1 MLCIVSALGLN
12 AQTWTASDLAEGK
25 YVFQNVATGRYLG
38 PSNSW
43 GTQAS
48 LLEAS
53 HFNTL
58 HKISDGVY
66 TIESQVSNGGNNY
79 FLNGSFMDGP
89 ASNFTIQDNG
99 EGVFTIS
106 RDGSTYYGYDGSSK
120 VVATN
125 LADPNSAN
133 AQWKIMAYDEVY
145 ADASEENPVDVTYM
159 ILCSNFDRNHRS
171 ASAWTMEA
179 SNKNLCGGKNENKC
193 AESYRAAFTLSQT
206 ISVPDGYYKVRAQ
219 AALTDYANTGAN
231 FPVVYATSGASMV
244 TRPFNTMK
252 NGEASM
258 DAISDQFASGN
269 YWTEYTDVVAVANGS
284 LTVGV
289 KGTRTDTWC
298 IWDNFQLMYM
308 GPLPLSVYKEEFDKV
323 VASAKA
329 VKGTVP
335 AAVYAN
341 IESVI
346 NEKDKAYESK
356 EEYSAA
362 ATAITDAVNTNAT
375 AQIVAAYAH
384 YNKKKAAALAVDD
397 DTDAYEG
404 DARVDVSEADAEVEA
419 ATTVEEIQA
428 AEPLI
433 EPAVS
438 AFLESVTLKSGY
450 RFDITDVYLENAD
463 FEVPTK
469 NGVLPPGWDITI
481 TGQNC
486 GQQNRT
492 DKNPTEDTSDPDFG
506 RSITNFIEAWHPSQL
521 GSGVIAQTVSGLPEG
536 TYVLE
541 CDASICHDPAGADD
555 IVGANLFIKSP
566 LKTEKQ
572 AISNVRLYIKH
583 YALSF
588 VHGGEGTV
596 EFGLENDNSNANWLS
611 ADNFKVYFAGGIDYD
626 ALLADVVKDAE
637 AVDEASL
644 SEEAYVAFKAV
655 VDDNNKAWSTREEYK
670 AAIANISSA
679 ISVAEALAKAEA
691 AIADAKYVNVTGSEK
706 KDLSDAIADAIADFV
721 ATDVE
726 ALAATV
732 NAFKAAAPSYDAYVA
747 YKAETIALWA
757 TDFEVA
763 APTTAAEAVNAVAQL
778 NVAQYN
784 NVKDNYTYSLDGLI
798 GDFGTWTGTATVAGE
813 PAKPNYLD
821 WEHWS
826 GTQHAYYEQAAD
838 GWGNANGWTIKYE
851 KTCKLPAGN
860 YVLKVAARS
869 SAGTTSKISCSAIP
883 TTISL
888 PCAGNNTRGI
898 NTSGAASWSDDDTF
912 AHTGDYKSN
921 PATVGG
927 TGAGW
932 QWRFLPFELD
942 KDTEVTMT
950 FEAEAS
956 TQYQWMSIGDAVLLS
971 DDDPAEGVDYFDDE
985 DNTIESALI
994 ANVTVNREIKP
1005 DFNTVVL
1012 PFNVTAVQ
1020 VAEIF
1025 GEGTKVYNFS
1035 ENSDNAE
1042 TAEIMFQSGDGS
1054 ITANVPVL
1062 VKATTASIAQEFKGV
1077 VVEKPESDIKVA
1089 GKFIDF
1095 VGTYAPVDVAEGDYF
1110 VGNGALYRSE
1120 GNTSMNA
1127 FRAFLKVKS
1136 AEVKA
1141 ELFIDG
1147 VATAI
1152 ESINGNVAQPAG
1164 AIYNLAGQRVQKAQR
1179 GLYIVNGKKVVVK

>member
-1 MLCIVSALGLN
+1 MHVDGGSANNYGLTKLANGYYHIHDAGGDADSPCWGYGIPSGKDLAGVVAHADATADGWMCDWAFLTEAEYNMMAPKKDYEAIRNVALGIVEN
-12 AQTWTASDLAEGK
+12 TA
-25 YVFQNVATGRYLG
+25 
-38 PSNSW
+38 
-43 GTQAS
+43 
-48 LLEAS
+48 
-53 HFNTL
+53 
-58 HKISDGVY
+58 I
-66 TIESQVSNGGNNY
+66 
-79 FLNGSFMDGP
+79 
-89 ASNFTIQDNG
+89 
-99 EGVFTIS
+99 
-106 RDGSTYYGYDGSSK
+106 
-120 VVATN
+120 
-125 LADPNSAN
+125 
-133 AQWKIMAYDEVY
+133 
-145 ADASEENPVDVTYM
+145 
-159 ILCSNFDRNHRS
+159 
-171 ASAWTMEA
+171 
-179 SNKNLCGGKNENKC
+179 
-193 AESYRAAFTLSQT
+193 
-206 ISVPDGYYKVRAQ
+206 
-219 AALTDYANTGAN
+219 
-231 FPVVYATSGASMV
+231 
-244 TRPFNTMK
+244 
-252 NGEASM
+252 
-258 DAISDQFASGN
+258 
-269 YWTEYTDVVAVANGS
+269 YTDKN
-284 LTVGV
+284 
-289 KGTRTDTWC
+289 
-298 IWDNFQLMYM
+298 
-308 GPLPLSVYKEEFDKV
+308 
-323 VASAKA
+323 
-329 VKGTVP
+329 
-335 AAVYAN
+335 
-341 IESVI
+341 
-346 NEKDKAYESK
+346 
-356 EEYSAA
+356 SAA
-362 ATAITDAVNTNAT
+362 ATLTSAIYAQDDAVDAASSADDIT
-375 AQIVAAYAH
+375 AAIAAIRAAVA
-384 YNKKKAAALAVDD
+384 KFVD
-397 DTDAYEG
+397 
-404 DARVDVSEADAEVEA
+404 
-419 ATTVEEIQA
+419 TVE
-428 AEPLI
+428 
-433 EPAVS
+433 
-438 AFLESVTLKSGY
+438 LKSGE
-450 RFDITDVYLENAD
+450 RFDITNIYLVNAD
-463 FEVPTK
+463 FEVPTD
-469 NGVLPPGWDITI
+469 NGKLPTGWTITI

-492 DKNPTEDTSDPDFG
+492 DTNPETSL
-506 RSITNFIEAWHPSQL
+506 SITNFIEAWHPSQL
-521 GSGVIAQTVSGLPEG
+521 GSGVISQKVSGLPEG

-644 SEEAYVAFKAV
+644 SEEAYAAFKAV

-732 NAFKAAAPSYDAYVA
+732 NAFKAAAPSYDAYAA

-813 PAKPNYLD
+813 PAEPNYLD

-826 GTQHAYYEQAAD
+826 GTQHAYYEQAA
-838 GWGNANGWTIKYE
+838 GGYGNANGWTIKYE

-869 SAGTTSKISCSAIP
+869 SAGTTSMVSCSAIP

-898 NTSGAASWSDDDTF
+898 NTSGAASWSADDTF
-912 AHTGDYKSN
+912 ANQGNYTEK

-932 QWRFLPFELD
+932 QWRFLPFKLD

-971 DDDPAEGVDYFDDE
+971 DDDPAEGVDYFDDK

-994 ANVTVNREIKP
+994 ANVTVNRKIKA

-1035 ENSDNAE
+1035 ENSENAE
-1042 TAEIMFQSGDGS
+1042 TAEIQFQSGDGS

-1062 VKATTASIAQEFKGV
+1062 VKATKTSSAQEFKGV

-1120 GNTSMNA
+1120 GNTNMNA
-1127 FRAFLKVKS
+1127 FRAFLKVRS

-1179 GLYIVNGKKVVVK
+1179 GLYIVNGKKIVVK